1 MRSPNQML
9 TRYLSTM
16 RSPKVVDQISVK
28 ISLGFHG
35 VCGSV
40 FALLLCLGA
49 LLSLEHLFP
58 GVVQLQFDQLD
69 VAGVN
74 RSGHLL
80 SVCLLLLDRVNVDA
94 ILEPVD
100 IVDLSSSSLVA
111 SPDHHHFI
119 LLPDREGAHTVFVLQ
134 LLRQG
139 RTHYVVPGVGG
150 CREVGFPGL
159 PSGG

>member
-9 TRYLSTM
+9 TRYQSTM
-16 RSPKVVDQISVK
+16 RSLIVVDKISVK
-28 ISLGFHG
+28 IFLGFHG

-49 LLSLEHLFP
+49 LLSLEHLLP
-58 GVVQLQFDQLD
+58 GVVQLQFDQLY

-74 RSGHLL
+74 WSGHLL
-80 SVCLLLLDRVNVDA
+80 SVCLLLLDRVDVDA

-100 IVDLSSSSLVA
+100 IVDLPSSSLVA
-111 SPDHHHFI
+111 SPDNHHFI
-119 LLPDREGAHTVFVLQ
+119 LLPDREGAHTVLVLQ
-134 LLRQG
+134 LFRQG

-150 CREVGFPGL
+150 GSEVGL
-159 PSGG
+159 P